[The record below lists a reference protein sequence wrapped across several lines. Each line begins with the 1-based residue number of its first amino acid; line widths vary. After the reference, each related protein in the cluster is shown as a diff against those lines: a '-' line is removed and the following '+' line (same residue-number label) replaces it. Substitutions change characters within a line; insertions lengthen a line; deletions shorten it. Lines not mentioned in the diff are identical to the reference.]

1 MADGMLALSWNNH
14 STTFSHMLSQIRQK
28 DRYTDATVACEGKF
42 YHVHRIVLSTCS
54 TYFEEMFELASAGKH
69 PIVLLQD
76 VRKYELEAL
85 LSYMYAGVVSV
96 AQKDLSRLIK
106 IAELLQIKGL
116 AVPDEL
122 PSEKKISTSNQSER
136 TGSGHH
142 KSSHLLDTSDGRTS
156 PSRKR
161 RRREERRSSPHS
173 HPSTSSS
180 SRTQYNQ
187 DDDDDIQEIKD
198 DLERQQEQL
207 GLAPM
212 SDSNHSVPSVEGTRP
227 IIPSDSGPSEQQQLP
242 QEPPRKSGKDGND
255 ELVWVKEEVLDDP
268 GEPGADPIKTELPSY
283 GTVGPGGDE
292 SVDLPSD
299 GQEDY
304 SQTSHSQMPPP
315 LSEPVAEALAG
326 PSGIHEWL
334 SGGDMSAGLPAVDNY
349 GGEGS
354 PPTSDHPQSQQM
366 EGLSRSATEQ
376 PGWRVIQGGIPSSS
390 QIPQK
395 ASPYSAASKIPFQL
409 GFQDESASDIS
420 KLSKLMCPYCPAMFT
435 RRNHVVQHMRTHTGE
450 KPYGCPQCPAAFA
463 QKGNLIVHMRTHT
476 GEKPFWCPFCEAKF
490 ARKSSRDTHI
500 ASSHAKETSAA
511 LQ

>member
-366 EGLSRSATEQ
+366 EESQSLRKDLSTMDST
-376 PGWRVIQGGIPSSS
+376 GYHTD
-390 QIPQK
+390 
-395 ASPYSAASKIPFQL
+395 ASRKIHVCLTCCYSTSRKH
-409 GFQDESASDIS
+409 DID
-420 KLSKLMCPYCPAMFT
+420 KHI
-435 RRNHVVQHMRTHTGE
+435 RR
-450 KPYGCPQCPAAFA
+450 
-463 QKGNLIVHMRTHT
+463 HT
-476 GEKPFWCPFCEAKF
+476 GEKPFACQFCTARFVESSGLKQHLLSHNREKQFACLACPFTSK
-490 ARKSSRDTHI
+490 RKRCLIKHGWRLHQVLMCPVCSQCFSSEDEKNKHISTHG
-500 ASSHAKETSAA
+500 TVPFYPP
-511 LQ
+511 L

>member
-366 EGLSRSATEQ
+366 VIRENSEKRS
-376 PGWRVIQGGIPSSS
+376 QGCGESSLVAGDTNFFRS
-390 QIPQK
+390 V
-395 ASPYSAASKIPFQL
+395 PF
-409 GFQDESASDIS
+409 
-420 KLSKLMCPYCPAMFT
+420 KLHRCNYCPYAST
-435 RRNHVVQHMRTHTGE
+435 RKDVLATHVRTHTGE
-450 KPYGCPQCPAAFA
+450 RPYQCPDCLSQFA
-463 QKGNLIVHMRTHT
+463 QKATLNNHMRIHAEGRPFVCSVCCQAFVHKRNLNVHMLRH
-476 GEKPFWCPFCEAKF
+476 EVA
-490 ARKSSRDTHI
+490 
-500 ASSHAKETSAA
+500 
-511 LQ
+511 

>member
-42 YHVHRIVLSTCS
+42 YHVHRMVLSTCS

-142 KSSHLLDTSDGRTS
+142 KSAHSLDTSDGRTS

-187 DDDDDIQEIKD
+187 EDDDDIQEIKD
-198 DLERQQEQL
+198 DIERQQEQL

-227 IIPSDSGPSEQQQLP
+227 IIPGDSGPSEQPQLP
-242 QEPPRKSGKDGND
+242 QEQPRKSGKDGND

-268 GEPGADPIKTELPSY
+268 GEPGADSIKTELPSY
-283 GTVGPGGDE
+283 GAVGPGGDE
-292 SVDLPSD
+292 SVDMPSD

-304 SQTSHSQMPPP
+304 SQSSHSQMPPP

-366 EGLSRSATEQ
+366 GVGGGGRGSDTYYEEAGLEDKITTFEVNNMTFYKCTFCS
-376 PGWRVIQGGIPSSS
+376 
-390 QIPQK
+390 
-395 ASPYSAASKIPFQL
+395 YSNIRKVYLIRHL
-409 GFQDESASDIS
+409 
-420 KLSKLMCPYCPAMFT
+420 
-435 RRNHVVQHMRTHTGE
+435 RTHTGE
-450 KPYGCPQCPAAFA
+450 KPYECPFCPTRFS
-463 QKGNLIVHMRTHT
+463 QKGTLTYHIRSHT
-476 GEKPFWCPFCEAKF
+476 GEKPFLCPVCCQSF
-490 ARKSSRDTHI
+490 ARKYSMRKHMMTH
-500 ASSHAKETSAA
+500 
-511 LQ
+511 Q

>member
-42 YHVHRIVLSTCS
+42 YHVHRMVLSTCS

-142 KSSHLLDTSDGRTS
+142 KSAHSLDTSDGRTS

-187 DDDDDIQEIKD
+187 EDDDDIQEIKD
-198 DLERQQEQL
+198 DIERQQEQL

-227 IIPSDSGPSEQQQLP
+227 IIPGDSGPSEQPQLP
-242 QEPPRKSGKDGND
+242 QEQPRKSGKDGND

-268 GEPGADPIKTELPSY
+268 GEPGADSIKTELPSY
-283 GTVGPGGDE
+283 GAVGPGGDE
-292 SVDLPSD
+292 SVDMPSD

-304 SQTSHSQMPPP
+304 SQSSHSQMPPP

-366 EGLSRSATEQ
+366 GGDGVRTLVDFGGECSSTGSQHTTMLNSQLYHCQYCSYVNSQKTNLMRHL
-376 PGWRVIQGGIPSSS
+376 RVHTGE
-390 QIPQK
+390 K
-395 ASPYSAASKIPFQL
+395 PYC
-409 GFQDESASDIS
+409 
-420 KLSKLMCPYCPAMFT
+420 CPYCSAQFAQKGNLN
-435 RRNHVVQHMRTHTGE
+435 NHVRTHTGE
-450 KPYGCPQCPAAFA
+450 KP
-463 QKGNLIVHMRTHT
+463 HMCTVCHRS
-476 GEKPFWCPFCEAKF
+476 F
-490 ARKSSRDTHI
+490 ARNTHLKY
-500 ASSHAKETSAA
+500 HVLNVHKGVPWP
-511 LQ
+511 LQK

>member
-366 EGLSRSATEQ
+366 EGDDYASRS
-376 PGWRVIQGGIPSSS
+376 S
-390 QIPQK
+390 
-395 ASPYSAASKIPFQL
+395 
-409 GFQDESASDIS
+409 IS
-420 KLSKLMCPYCPAMFT
+420 GHQVHRCPYCSYT
-435 RRNHVVQHMRTHTGE
+435 THRQWH
-450 KPYGCPQCPAAFA
+450 Y
-463 QKGNLIVHMRTHT
+463 IDHIRTHT
-476 GEKPFWCPFCEAKF
+476 GEKPFACPYCPANFSQKGKLNRHLRTHTGEKPFRCAICF
-490 ARKSSRDTHI
+490 HSFSRKDTLKVHLL
-500 ASSHAKETSAA
+500 SHENR
-511 LQ
+511 

>member
-42 YHVHRIVLSTCS
+42 YPVHRIVLSTCS
-54 TYFEEMFELASAGKH
+54 TYFEEMFELASANKH

-136 TGSGHH
+136 TSSGHH
-142 KSSHLLDTSDGRTS
+142 KSSHSLDASDGRTS

-161 RRREERRSSPHS
+161 RRREERRSSPLP

-180 SRTQYNQ
+180 SRIRYNQ

-212 SDSNHSVPSVEGTRP
+212 SDSNSVPSVEGTRP
-227 IIPSDSGPSEQQQLP
+227 LAPCDNGPSEQQQMPP

-268 GEPGADPIKTELPSY
+268 GGPEADSIKTELPSY
-283 GTVGPGGDE
+283 GPLGSGGDE
-292 SVDLPSD
+292 SLDMPPDSQD
-299 GQEDY
+299 DY
-304 SQTSHSQMPPP
+304 SQSSHSQMPPP
-315 LSEPVAEALAG
+315 LSEPIAEALAG

-366 EGLSRSATEQ
+366 GGGEEGSGSNTLSEKT
-376 PGWRVIQGGIPSSS
+376 GLVD
-390 QIPQK
+390 
-395 ASPYSAASKIPFQL
+395 KITTIEMNNMTFYKCTL
-409 GFQDESASDIS
+409 CSYYNIR
-420 KLSKLMCPYCPAMFT
+420 KVYLIRHL
-435 RRNHVVQHMRTHTGE
+435 RTHTGE
-450 KPYGCPQCPAAFA
+450 KPYKCPFCPTKFS
-463 QKGNLIVHMRTHT
+463 QKGTLTYHIRSHT
-476 GEKPFWCPFCEAKF
+476 GERPFLCPVCCQSFT
-490 ARKSSRDTHI
+490 RKYSMRKHMMTH
-500 ASSHAKETSAA
+500 
-511 LQ
+511 Q

>member
-42 YHVHRIVLSTCS
+42 YHVHRMVLSTCS

-142 KSSHLLDTSDGRTS
+142 KSAHSLDTSDGRTS

-187 DDDDDIQEIKD
+187 EDDDDIQEIKD
-198 DLERQQEQL
+198 DIERQQEQL

-227 IIPSDSGPSEQQQLP
+227 IIPGDSGPSEQPQLP
-242 QEPPRKSGKDGND
+242 QEQPRKSGKDGND

-268 GEPGADPIKTELPSY
+268 GEPGADSIKTELPSY
-283 GTVGPGGDE
+283 GAVGPGGDE
-292 SVDLPSD
+292 SVDMPSD

-304 SQTSHSQMPPP
+304 SQSSHSQMPPP

-366 EGLSRSATEQ
+366 GDDGVRTGIDLSGGYPSTGPQQTLGGDGVRTLVDFGGECSSTGSQ
-376 PGWRVIQGGIPSSS
+376 HTTMLNSQLYHCQYCSYVNSQKTNLMRHLRVHTGE
-390 QIPQK
+390 K
-395 ASPYSAASKIPFQL
+395 PYC
-409 GFQDESASDIS
+409 
-420 KLSKLMCPYCPAMFT
+420 CPYCSAQFAQKGNLN
-435 RRNHVVQHMRTHTGE
+435 NHVRTHTGE
-450 KPYGCPQCPAAFA
+450 KP
-463 QKGNLIVHMRTHT
+463 HMCTVCHRS
-476 GEKPFWCPFCEAKF
+476 F
-490 ARKSSRDTHI
+490 ARNTHLKY
-500 ASSHAKETSAA
+500 HVLNVHKGVPWP
-511 LQ
+511 LQK

>member
-42 YHVHRIVLSTCS
+42 YPVHRIVLSTCS
-54 TYFEEMFELASAGKH
+54 TYFEEMFELASANKH

-136 TGSGHH
+136 TSSGHH
-142 KSSHLLDTSDGRTS
+142 KSSHSLDASDGRTS

-161 RRREERRSSPHS
+161 RRREERRSSPLP

-180 SRTQYNQ
+180 SRIRYNQ

-212 SDSNHSVPSVEGTRP
+212 SDSNSVPSVEGTRP
-227 IIPSDSGPSEQQQLP
+227 LAPCDNGPSEQQQMPP

-268 GEPGADPIKTELPSY
+268 GGPEADSIKTELPSY
-283 GTVGPGGDE
+283 GPLGSGGDE
-292 SVDLPSD
+292 SLDMPPDSQD
-299 GQEDY
+299 DY
-304 SQTSHSQMPPP
+304 SQSSHSQMPPP
-315 LSEPVAEALAG
+315 LSEPIAEALAG

-366 EGLSRSATEQ
+366 GVAGTGYNKPAADDTNMVFESYEY
-376 PGWRVIQGGIPSSS
+376 QGVT
-390 QIPQK
+390 
-395 ASPYSAASKIPFQL
+395 FL
-409 GFQDESASDIS
+409 R
-420 KLSKLMCPYCPAMFT
+420 CPYCDYSHF
-435 RRNHVVQHMRTHTGE
+435 RRVHVIRHVRTHTGE
-450 KPYGCPQCPAAFA
+450 KPYPCPFCSARFSQR
-463 QKGNLIVHMRTHT
+463 GSLNIHIRIHT
-476 GEKPFWCPFCEAKF
+476 GEKPFSCPRCDQRFS
-490 ARKSSRDTHI
+490 RKASLRRHMATH
-500 ASSHAKETSAA
+500 T
-511 LQ
+511 QGPQQP

>member
-42 YHVHRIVLSTCS
+42 YHVHRMVLSTCS

-142 KSSHLLDTSDGRTS
+142 KSAHSLDTSDGRTS

-187 DDDDDIQEIKD
+187 EDDDDIQEIKD
-198 DLERQQEQL
+198 DIERQQEQL

-227 IIPSDSGPSEQQQLP
+227 IIPGDSGPSEQPQLP
-242 QEPPRKSGKDGND
+242 QEQPRKSGKDGND

-268 GEPGADPIKTELPSY
+268 GEPGADSIKTELPSY
-283 GTVGPGGDE
+283 GAVGPGGDE
-292 SVDLPSD
+292 SVDMPSD

-304 SQTSHSQMPPP
+304 SQSSHSQMPPP

-366 EGLSRSATEQ
+366 AGRDKCVKTLQDSGSFTL
-376 PGWRVIQGGIPSSS
+376 
-390 QIPQK
+390 
-395 ASPYSAASKIPFQL
+395 ASMGCSGPC
-409 GFQDESASDIS
+409 
-420 KLSKLMCPYCPAMFT
+420 KLHQCPYCS
-435 RRNHVVQHMRTHTGE
+435 HVSDRKNNLIVHIRTHTGE
-450 KPYGCPQCPAAFA
+450 KPYQCPYCPSRFI
-463 QKGNLIVHMRTHT
+463 QKVTLDNHIRTHT
-476 GEKPFWCPFCEAKF
+476 GERPFICSICNQSFT
-490 ARKSSRDTHI
+490 RSHLLKSHVV
-500 ASSHAKETSAA
+500 SAHQDSA
-511 LQ
+511 QLSESESC

>member
-42 YHVHRIVLSTCS
+42 YPVHRIVLSTCS
-54 TYFEEMFELASAGKH
+54 TYFEEMFELASANKH

-136 TGSGHH
+136 TSSGHH
-142 KSSHLLDTSDGRTS
+142 KSSHSLDASDGRTS

-161 RRREERRSSPHS
+161 RRREERRSSPLP

-180 SRTQYNQ
+180 SRIRYNQ

-212 SDSNHSVPSVEGTRP
+212 SDSNSVPSVEGTRP
-227 IIPSDSGPSEQQQLP
+227 LAPCDNGPSEQQQMPP

-268 GEPGADPIKTELPSY
+268 GGPEADSIKTELPSY
-283 GTVGPGGDE
+283 GPLGSGGDE
-292 SVDLPSD
+292 SLDMPPDSQD
-299 GQEDY
+299 DY
-304 SQTSHSQMPPP
+304 SQSSHSQMPPP
-315 LSEPVAEALAG
+315 LSEPIAEALAG

-366 EGLSRSATEQ
+366 GRAEEGSCSDGISRREPRNETSTSTPSED
-376 PGWRVIQGGIPSSS
+376 VNIPVFYCS
-390 QIPQK
+390 QCPFFTSQRTSFQQHFCAHGREK
-395 ASPYSAASKIPFQL
+395 PYP
-409 GFQDESASDIS
+409 
-420 KLSKLMCPYCPAMFT
+420 CPYCP
-435 RRNHVVQHMRTHTGE
+435 RRFDQSGYLKYHIRTHTGE
-450 KPYGCPQCPAAFA
+450 RPFLCSVCSQSFTRNTYLK
-463 QKGNLIVHMRTHT
+463 KHMLIHH
-476 GEKPFWCPFCEAKF
+476 
-490 ARKSSRDTHI
+490 S
-500 ASSHAKETSAA
+500 
-511 LQ
+511 Q

>member
-42 YHVHRIVLSTCS
+42 YPVHRIVLSTCS
-54 TYFEEMFELASAGKH
+54 TYFEEMFELASANKH

-136 TGSGHH
+136 TSSGHH
-142 KSSHLLDTSDGRTS
+142 KSSHSLDASDGRTS

-161 RRREERRSSPHS
+161 RRREERRSSPLP

-180 SRTQYNQ
+180 SRIRYNQ

-212 SDSNHSVPSVEGTRP
+212 SDSNSVPSVEGTRP
-227 IIPSDSGPSEQQQLP
+227 LAPCDNGPSEQQQMPP

-268 GEPGADPIKTELPSY
+268 GGPEADSIKTELPSY
-283 GTVGPGGDE
+283 GPLGSGGDE
-292 SVDLPSD
+292 SLDMPPDSQD
-299 GQEDY
+299 DY
-304 SQTSHSQMPPP
+304 SQSSHSQMPPP
-315 LSEPVAEALAG
+315 LSEPIAEALAG

-366 EGLSRSATEQ
+366 ALEEEASFPRGASST
-376 PGWRVIQGGIPSSS
+376 GVINVQGGLNIKLHRCPHCKYSSYRTDTLKIHIRTHTGERPYTCPHCPSRFA
-390 QIPQK
+390 QQGTLTHHI
-395 ASPYSAASKIPFQL
+395 
-409 GFQDESASDIS
+409 
-420 KLSKLMCPYCPAMFT
+420 
-435 RRNHVVQHMRTHTGE
+435 RTHTGE
-450 KPYGCPQCPAAFA
+450 KPHVCSHCQQGFSR
-463 QKGNLIVHMRTHT
+463 GNLLKSHMLTVH
-476 GEKPFWCPFCEAKF
+476 GIAP
-490 ARKSSRDTHI
+490 SRDKSFDAGSGSMSNI
-500 ASSHAKETSAA
+500 EGISEDSGSFPW
-511 LQ
+511 Q

>member
-42 YHVHRIVLSTCS
+42 YPVHRIVLSTCS
-54 TYFEEMFELASAGKH
+54 TYFEEMFELASANKH

-136 TGSGHH
+136 TSSGHH
-142 KSSHLLDTSDGRTS
+142 KSSHSLDASDGRTS

-161 RRREERRSSPHS
+161 RRREERRSSPLP

-180 SRTQYNQ
+180 SRIRYNQ

-212 SDSNHSVPSVEGTRP
+212 SDSNSVPSVEGTRP
-227 IIPSDSGPSEQQQLP
+227 LAPCDNGPSEQQQMPP

-268 GEPGADPIKTELPSY
+268 GGPEADSIKTELPSY
-283 GTVGPGGDE
+283 GPLGSGGDE
-292 SVDLPSD
+292 SLDMPPDSQD
-299 GQEDY
+299 DY
-304 SQTSHSQMPPP
+304 SQSSHSQMPPP
-315 LSEPVAEALAG
+315 LSEPIAEALAG

-366 EGLSRSATEQ
+366 EETMSLREDLRMMDSGGYYTDASTRKHTCVMCRYSTSR
-376 PGWRVIQGGIPSSS
+376 
-390 QIPQK
+390 K
-395 ASPYSAASKIPFQL
+395 
-409 GFQDESASDIS
+409 QDI
-420 KLSKLMCPYCPAMFT
+420 T
-435 RRNHVVQHMRTHTGE
+435 RHIRRHTGE
-450 KPYGCPQCPAAFA
+450 RPYACPFCTIRFVDACSLKRHLP
-463 QKGNLIVHMRTHT
+463 IHSW
-476 GEKPFWCPFCEAKF
+476 EKPFGCSTCSFTAKSKRYLVRHVKVVHQMQICLICF
-490 ARKSSRDTHI
+490 RNFPSHTEREKHICTHGGR
-500 ASSHAKETSAA
+500 S
-511 LQ
+511 

>member
-366 EGLSRSATEQ
+366 ALEEEASLPRGASSAGVANVQASLNVRLHRCPHCKYSSYRTDTLKIHIRTHTGERPYTCPHCPSRFAQ
-376 PGWRVIQGGIPSSS
+376 QGTLTHHI
-390 QIPQK
+390 
-395 ASPYSAASKIPFQL
+395 
-409 GFQDESASDIS
+409 
-420 KLSKLMCPYCPAMFT
+420 
-435 RRNHVVQHMRTHTGE
+435 RTHTGE
-450 KPYGCPQCPAAFA
+450 KPHVCSHCQQGFSRSSLL
-463 QKGNLIVHMRTHT
+463 KSHMLTVHGVTH
-476 GEKPFWCPFCEAKF
+476 
-490 ARKSSRDTHI
+490 SRDKNFE
-500 ASSHAKETSAA
+500 AGSGSLPNVDSVGNDGYPW
-511 LQ
+511 Q

>member
-42 YHVHRIVLSTCS
+42 YHVHRMVLSTCS

-142 KSSHLLDTSDGRTS
+142 KSAHSLDTSDGRTS

-187 DDDDDIQEIKD
+187 EDDDDIQEIKD
-198 DLERQQEQL
+198 DIERQQEQL

-227 IIPSDSGPSEQQQLP
+227 IIPGDSGPSEQPQLP
-242 QEPPRKSGKDGND
+242 QEQPRKSGKDGND

-268 GEPGADPIKTELPSY
+268 GEPGADSIKTELPSY
-283 GTVGPGGDE
+283 GAVGPGGDE
-292 SVDLPSD
+292 SVDMPSD

-304 SQTSHSQMPPP
+304 SQSSHSQMPPP

-366 EGLSRSATEQ
+366 GRAEEESGSDGISRRKEPRTEA
-376 PGWRVIQGGIPSSS
+376 SSS
-390 QIPQK
+390 THIEDINIPVFYCNQCPFFTSQRTSFQQHLCTHSREK
-395 ASPYSAASKIPFQL
+395 PYP
-409 GFQDESASDIS
+409 
-420 KLSKLMCPYCPAMFT
+420 CPYCP
-435 RRNHVVQHMRTHTGE
+435 RRFDQSGYLKYHIRTHTGE
-450 KPYGCPQCPAAFA
+450 RPFLCSVCSQSFTRNTYLK
-463 QKGNLIVHMRTHT
+463 KHMLIHH
-476 GEKPFWCPFCEAKF
+476 
-490 ARKSSRDTHI
+490 S
-500 ASSHAKETSAA
+500 
-511 LQ
+511 Q

>member
-366 EGLSRSATEQ
+366 AGRDKSVKTLQDYGSSALASM
-376 PGWRVIQGGIPSSS
+376 GSSAPCRLH
-390 QIPQK
+390 Q
-395 ASPYSAASKIPFQL
+395 
-409 GFQDESASDIS
+409 
-420 KLSKLMCPYCPAMFT
+420 CPYCSYVSD
-435 RRNHVVQHMRTHTGE
+435 RKNNLIVHIRTHTGE
-450 KPYGCPQCPAAFA
+450 KPYQCPYCPSRFI
-463 QKGNLIVHMRTHT
+463 QKVTLDNHIRTHT
-476 GEKPFWCPFCEAKF
+476 GERPFICSICNQSFT
-490 ARKSSRDTHI
+490 RSYLLKSHMV
-500 ASSHAKETSAA
+500 SAHQDSA
-511 LQ
+511 QLSESESG

>member
-42 YHVHRIVLSTCS
+42 YPVHRIVLSTCS
-54 TYFEEMFELASAGKH
+54 TYFEEMFELASANKH

-136 TGSGHH
+136 TSSGHH
-142 KSSHLLDTSDGRTS
+142 KSSHSLDASDGRTS

-161 RRREERRSSPHS
+161 RRREERRSSPLP

-180 SRTQYNQ
+180 SRIRYNQ

-212 SDSNHSVPSVEGTRP
+212 SDSNSVPSVEGTRP
-227 IIPSDSGPSEQQQLP
+227 LAPCDNGPSEQQQMPP

-268 GEPGADPIKTELPSY
+268 GGPEADSIKTELPSY
-283 GTVGPGGDE
+283 GPLGSGGDE
-292 SVDLPSD
+292 SLDMPPDSQD
-299 GQEDY
+299 DY
-304 SQTSHSQMPPP
+304 SQSSHSQMPPP
-315 LSEPVAEALAG
+315 LSEPIAEALAG

-366 EGLSRSATEQ
+366 GSLDDGSYFFRGETPRGGGEGSGTCDTNQAVFRTTTA
-376 PGWRVIQGGIPSSS
+376 QGT
-390 QIPQK
+390 
-395 ASPYSAASKIPFQL
+395 KIHL
-409 GFQDESASDIS
+409 
-420 KLSKLMCPYCPAMFT
+420 CPHCSYRT
-435 RRNHVVQHMRTHTGE
+435 QRRPHMVEHMRTHTGA
-450 KPYGCPQCPAAFA
+450 KPFSCPYCPSQFS
-463 QKGNLIVHMRTHT
+463 QKGTLTRHIRKHT
-476 GEKPFWCPFCEAKF
+476 RERPYSCPFCPDTF
-490 ARKSSRDTHI
+490 VRKNQRSIHVATY
-500 ASSHAKETSAA
+500 HAGAY
-511 LQ
+511 

>member
-42 YHVHRIVLSTCS
+42 YPVHRIVLSTCS
-54 TYFEEMFELASAGKH
+54 TYFEEMFELASANKH

-136 TGSGHH
+136 TSSGHH
-142 KSSHLLDTSDGRTS
+142 KSSHSLDASDGRTS

-161 RRREERRSSPHS
+161 RRREERRSSPLP

-180 SRTQYNQ
+180 SRIRYNQ

-212 SDSNHSVPSVEGTRP
+212 SDSNSVPSVEGTRP
-227 IIPSDSGPSEQQQLP
+227 LAPCDNGPSEQQQMPP

-268 GEPGADPIKTELPSY
+268 GGPEADSIKTELPSY
-283 GTVGPGGDE
+283 GPLGSGGDE
-292 SVDLPSD
+292 SLDMPPDSQD
-299 GQEDY
+299 DY
-304 SQTSHSQMPPP
+304 SQSSHSQMPPP
-315 LSEPVAEALAG
+315 LSEPIAEALAG

-366 EGLSRSATEQ
+366 
-376 PGWRVIQGGIPSSS
+376 GGDGVRTVVNFGGECSSTGFQLTTVLDS
-390 QIPQK
+390 QLYQCQYCSYVNTHKTNLLRHLRIHTGEK
-395 ASPYSAASKIPFQL
+395 PYS
-409 GFQDESASDIS
+409 
-420 KLSKLMCPYCPAMFT
+420 CPYCSAQFAQKGNLN
-435 RRNHVVQHMRTHTGE
+435 NHVRTHTGE
-450 KPYGCPQCPAAFA
+450 KP
-463 QKGNLIVHMRTHT
+463 HT
-476 GEKPFWCPFCEAKF
+476 CTVCHRSF
-490 ARKSSRDTHI
+490 ARNTHLKYHVLNVHKG
-500 ASSHAKETSAA
+500 APWP
-511 LQ
+511 LQK

>member
-42 YHVHRIVLSTCS
+42 YHVHRMVLSTCS

-142 KSSHLLDTSDGRTS
+142 KSAHSLDTSDGRTS

-187 DDDDDIQEIKD
+187 EDDDDIQEIKD
-198 DLERQQEQL
+198 DIERQQEQL

-227 IIPSDSGPSEQQQLP
+227 IIPGDSGPSEQPQLP
-242 QEPPRKSGKDGND
+242 QEQPRKSGKDGND

-268 GEPGADPIKTELPSY
+268 GEPGADSIKTELPSY
-283 GTVGPGGDE
+283 GAVGPGGDE
-292 SVDLPSD
+292 SVDMPSD

-304 SQTSHSQMPPP
+304 SQSSHSQMPPP

-366 EGLSRSATEQ
+366 GEGVSVASGNLRWREDCGFHTDPHTRKHVCTMCSYSTLIKGNIVRHMQKHGQIRQFACQFCSAKFGQRSNLQ
-376 PGWRVIQGGIPSSS
+376 RHI
-390 QIPQK
+390 
-395 ASPYSAASKIPFQL
+395 
-409 GFQDESASDIS
+409 
-420 KLSKLMCPYCPAMFT
+420 
-435 RRNHVVQHMRTHTGE
+435 RTHTGE
-450 KPYGCPQCPAAFA
+450 KPY
-463 QKGNLIVHMRTHT
+463 L
-476 GEKPFWCPFCEAKF
+476 CPFCFKGF
-490 ARKSSRDTHI
+490 IRKDHVDLHVQKHVRE
-500 ASSHAKETSAA
+500 K
-511 LQ
+511 Q

>member
-366 EGLSRSATEQ
+366 GGTLEDVGSRGPSNIGIEGAGAVVRGE
-376 PGWRVIQGGIPSSS
+376 VSSS
-390 QIPQK
+390 LKTYGSGLKVHTCPFC
-395 ASPYSAASKIPFQL
+395 SYSNLLK
-409 GFQDESASDIS
+409 ESV
-420 KLSKLMCPYCPAMFT
+420 T
-435 RRNHVVQHMRTHTGE
+435 RH
-450 KPYGCPQCPAAFA
+450 
-463 QKGNLIVHMRTHT
+463 IRTHT
-476 GEKPFWCPFCEAKF
+476 GEKPFACPYCSSQF
-490 ARKSSRDTHI
+490 ARRDILKIHIRTHTGEKPFTCPYCSKTFAQSCHVRSHI
-500 ASSHAKETSAA
+500 AANHK
-511 LQ
+511 

>member
-366 EGLSRSATEQ
+366 
-376 PGWRVIQGGIPSSS
+376 GGNCSSGS
-390 QIPQK
+390 GIVK
-395 ASPYSAASKIPFQL
+395 GHDFG
-409 GFQDESASDIS
+409 GFQGSEYASNSWKPWPDPVCSDAQVTTQRFCNDEGA
-420 KLSKLMCPYCPAMFT
+420 KKCMKGVRVFLCPRCPNKFA
-435 RRNHVVQHMRTHTGE
+435 NKQHLIYHIRTHTGE
-450 KPYGCPQCPAAFA
+450 KPYKCSVCIAEFS
-463 QKGNLIVHMRTHT
+463 QKGNLRVHMRTHT
-476 GEKPFWCPFCEAKF
+476 GEKPFACHICSSTFT
-490 ARKSSRDTHI
+490 RKANLQLHLMSHER
-500 ASSHAKETSAA
+500 ASV
-511 LQ
+511 

>member
-42 YHVHRIVLSTCS
+42 YHVHRMVLSTCS

-142 KSSHLLDTSDGRTS
+142 KSAHSLDTSDGRTS

-187 DDDDDIQEIKD
+187 EDDDDIQEIKD
-198 DLERQQEQL
+198 DIERQQEQL

-227 IIPSDSGPSEQQQLP
+227 IIPGDSGPSEQPQLP
-242 QEPPRKSGKDGND
+242 QEQPRKSGKDGND

-268 GEPGADPIKTELPSY
+268 GEPGADSIKTELPSY
-283 GTVGPGGDE
+283 GAVGPGGDE
-292 SVDLPSD
+292 SVDMPSD

-304 SQTSHSQMPPP
+304 SQSSHSQMPPP

-366 EGLSRSATEQ
+366 GRLDGGNYVFRGEGSGTCETDQMVFKTTTA
-376 PGWRVIQGGIPSSS
+376 QGT
-390 QIPQK
+390 
-395 ASPYSAASKIPFQL
+395 KIHL
-409 GFQDESASDIS
+409 
-420 KLSKLMCPYCPAMFT
+420 CPHCAYCTP
-435 RRNHVVQHMRTHTGE
+435 RRPHMVEHMRTHTGAKPFGCPYCPSQFSQKGTLTRHIRKHTRD
-450 KPYGCPQCPAAFA
+450 KPYSCPYCPEKFVKENQLSVHVAAYHVGA
-463 QKGNLIVHMRTHT
+463 Y
-476 GEKPFWCPFCEAKF
+476 
-490 ARKSSRDTHI
+490 
-500 ASSHAKETSAA
+500 
-511 LQ
+511 

>member
-42 YHVHRIVLSTCS
+42 YPVHRIVLSTCS
-54 TYFEEMFELASAGKH
+54 TYFEEMFELASANKH

-136 TGSGHH
+136 TSSGHH
-142 KSSHLLDTSDGRTS
+142 KSSHSLDASDGRTS

-161 RRREERRSSPHS
+161 RRREERRSSPLP

-180 SRTQYNQ
+180 SRIRYNQ

-212 SDSNHSVPSVEGTRP
+212 SDSNSVPSVEGTRP
-227 IIPSDSGPSEQQQLP
+227 LAPCDNGPSEQQQMPP

-268 GEPGADPIKTELPSY
+268 GGPEADSIKTELPSY
-283 GTVGPGGDE
+283 GPLGSGGDE
-292 SVDLPSD
+292 SLDMPPDSQD
-299 GQEDY
+299 DY
-304 SQTSHSQMPPP
+304 SQSSHSQMPPP
-315 LSEPVAEALAG
+315 LSEPIAEALAG

-366 EGLSRSATEQ
+366 AVTEEGDRTS
-376 PGWRVIQGGIPSSS
+376 QGCGRSS
-390 QIPQK
+390 QVAAK
-395 ASPYSAASKIPFQL
+395 AAIVT
-409 GFQDESASDIS
+409 SASS
-420 KLSKLMCPYCPAMFT
+420 KVHQCHYCSYASA
-435 RRNHVVQHMRTHTGE
+435 RKDNLIVHIRTHTGE
-450 KPYGCPQCPAAFA
+450 KPYQCPYCPSRFV
-463 QKGNLIVHMRTHT
+463 QKGTLSNHIRSHT
-476 GEKPFWCPFCEAKF
+476 GERPFVCSICSQAF
-490 ARKSSRDTHI
+490 ARNSHLKVHMLVHRDIITMPE
-500 ASSHAKETSAA
+500 SF
-511 LQ
+511 L

>member
-366 EGLSRSATEQ
+366 VGGMSGVSNEIGSGKNVKMHHVFVDTSTGYRTFRCEFCSYATA
-376 PGWRVIQGGIPSSS
+376 RKSHILDHIR
-390 QIPQK
+390 I
-395 ASPYSAASKIPFQL
+395 
-409 GFQDESASDIS
+409 
-420 KLSKLMCPYCPAMFT
+420 
-435 RRNHVVQHMRTHTGE
+435 HTGE
-450 KPYGCPQCPAAFA
+450 KPFGCPYCSTHFS
-463 QKGNLIVHMRTHT
+463 QKGALNSHIRTHT
-476 GEKPFWCPFCEAKF
+476 GEKPFSCDFCHQVF
-490 ARKSSRDTHI
+490 ARKSHLRHHLVAIHRKD
-500 ASSHAKETSAA
+500 AFQE
-511 LQ
+511 

>member
-42 YHVHRIVLSTCS
+42 YHVHRMVLSTCS

-142 KSSHLLDTSDGRTS
+142 KSAHSLDTSDGRTS

-187 DDDDDIQEIKD
+187 EDDDDIQEIKD
-198 DLERQQEQL
+198 DIERQQEQL

-227 IIPSDSGPSEQQQLP
+227 IIPGDSGPSEQPQLP
-242 QEPPRKSGKDGND
+242 QEQPRKSGKDGND

-268 GEPGADPIKTELPSY
+268 GEPGADSIKTELPSY
-283 GTVGPGGDE
+283 GAVGPGGDE
-292 SVDLPSD
+292 SVDMPSD

-304 SQTSHSQMPPP
+304 SQSSHSQMPPP

-366 EGLSRSATEQ
+366 GVGDTGYNKPAADDTNMVFETYEN
-376 PGWRVIQGGIPSSS
+376 QGIT
-390 QIPQK
+390 
-395 ASPYSAASKIPFQL
+395 FL
-409 GFQDESASDIS
+409 R
-420 KLSKLMCPYCPAMFT
+420 CPYCNYSHF
-435 RRNHVVQHMRTHTGE
+435 RRLHVIRHVRTHTGE
-450 KPYGCPQCPAAFA
+450 KPYPCPYCAARFS
-463 QKGNLIVHMRTHT
+463 QKGSLNIHIRIHT
-476 GEKPFWCPFCEAKF
+476 GEKPFSCPSCDQRFSRKF
-490 ARKSSRDTHI
+490 SLTRHMVM
-500 ASSHAKETSAA
+500 HMQGPQ
-511 LQ
+511 LL

>member
-42 YHVHRIVLSTCS
+42 YPVHRIVLSTCS
-54 TYFEEMFELASAGKH
+54 TYFEEMFELASANKH

-136 TGSGHH
+136 TSSGHH
-142 KSSHLLDTSDGRTS
+142 KSSHSLDASDGRTS

-161 RRREERRSSPHS
+161 RRREERRSSPLP

-180 SRTQYNQ
+180 SRIRYNQ

-212 SDSNHSVPSVEGTRP
+212 SDSNSVPSVEGTRP
-227 IIPSDSGPSEQQQLP
+227 LAPCDNGPSEQQQMPP

-268 GEPGADPIKTELPSY
+268 GGPEADSIKTELPSY
-283 GTVGPGGDE
+283 GPLGSGGDE
-292 SVDLPSD
+292 SLDMPPDSQD
-299 GQEDY
+299 DY
-304 SQTSHSQMPPP
+304 SQSSHSQMPPP
-315 LSEPVAEALAG
+315 LSEPIAEALAG

-366 EGLSRSATEQ
+366 GSKDGSILELGGNRMEPIESRD
-376 PGWRVIQGGIPSSS
+376 PGNPLL
-390 QIPQK
+390 K
-395 ASPYSAASKIPFQL
+395 YFL
-409 GFQDESASDIS
+409 
-420 KLSKLMCPYCPAMFT
+420 CPYCSYSNLLKESVT
-435 RRNHVVQHMRTHTGE
+435 RHIRTHTGE
-450 KPYGCPQCPAAFA
+450 KPYPCSFCSA
-463 QKGNLIVHMRTHT
+463 QFSRKDNLKIHIRTHT
-476 GEKPFWCPFCEAKF
+476 GEKPFTCSICS
-490 ARKSSRDTHI
+490 KSFVQ
-500 ASSHAKETSAA
+500 SSHLKSHMSVHK
-511 LQ
+511 

>member
-366 EGLSRSATEQ
+366 AATEE
-376 PGWRVIQGGIPSSS
+376 GDKTSQGCGRSSLFAAKAGIVT
-390 QIPQK
+390 
-395 ASPYSAASKIPFQL
+395 
-409 GFQDESASDIS
+409 SASS
-420 KLSKLMCPYCPAMFT
+420 KLHQCPYCSYASA
-435 RRNHVVQHMRTHTGE
+435 RKDNLIVHIRTHTGE
-450 KPYGCPQCPAAFA
+450 KPYQCPYCPSRFV
-463 QKGNLIVHMRTHT
+463 QKGTLSNHIRTHT
-476 GEKPFWCPFCEAKF
+476 GERPFVCSVCCQAF
-490 ARKSSRDTHI
+490 ARN
-500 ASSHAKETSAA
+500 SHLKVHMLVHQDSLTMSESF
-511 LQ
+511 

>member
-42 YHVHRIVLSTCS
+42 YHVHRMVLSTCS

-142 KSSHLLDTSDGRTS
+142 KSAHSLDTSDGRTS

-187 DDDDDIQEIKD
+187 EDDDDIQEIKD
-198 DLERQQEQL
+198 DIERQQEQL

-227 IIPSDSGPSEQQQLP
+227 IIPGDSGPSEQPQLP
-242 QEPPRKSGKDGND
+242 QEQPRKSGKDGND

-268 GEPGADPIKTELPSY
+268 GEPGADSIKTELPSY
-283 GTVGPGGDE
+283 GAVGPGGDE
-292 SVDLPSD
+292 SVDMPSD

-304 SQTSHSQMPPP
+304 SQSSHSQMPPP

-366 EGLSRSATEQ
+366 AKGDGGPLLILPANLFGGGSGTLDGAGNGGRTSSGSCSTIGAVPVTLVSGNKVYQCTSCQYLSDR
-376 PGWRVIQGGIPSSS
+376 
-390 QIPQK
+390 K
-395 ASPYSAASKIPFQL
+395 Y
-409 GFQDESASDIS
+409 
-420 KLSKLMCPYCPAMFT
+420 
-435 RRNHVVQHMRTHTGE
+435 
-450 KPYGCPQCPAAFA
+450 
-463 QKGNLIVHMRTHT
+463 NLEEHLRTHT
-476 GEKPFWCPFCEAKF
+476 GEKPFACPYCPYRSNKKANLKIHIRRHTGEKPYFCPRCPYRASQKINLI
-490 ARKSSRDTHI
+490 KHNCPNSS
-500 ASSHAKETSAA
+500 
-511 LQ
+511 

>member
-42 YHVHRIVLSTCS
+42 YHVHRMVLSTCS

-142 KSSHLLDTSDGRTS
+142 KSAHSLDTSDGRTS

-187 DDDDDIQEIKD
+187 EDDDDIQEIKD
-198 DLERQQEQL
+198 DIERQQEQL

-227 IIPSDSGPSEQQQLP
+227 IIPGDSGPSEQPQLP
-242 QEPPRKSGKDGND
+242 QEQPRKSGKDGND

-268 GEPGADPIKTELPSY
+268 GEPGADSIKTELPSY
-283 GTVGPGGDE
+283 GAVGPGGDE
-292 SVDLPSD
+292 SVDMPSD

-304 SQTSHSQMPPP
+304 SQSSHSQMPPP

-366 EGLSRSATEQ
+366 AATEE
-376 PGWRVIQGGIPSSS
+376 GDKTSQGCGRSSLL
-390 QIPQK
+390 
-395 ASPYSAASKIPFQL
+395 AAEV
-409 GFQDESASDIS
+409 GTVTSASS
-420 KLSKLMCPYCPAMFT
+420 KLHQCPYCSYASA
-435 RRNHVVQHMRTHTGE
+435 RKDNLIVHIRTHTGE
-450 KPYGCPQCPAAFA
+450 KPYQCPYCPSRFV
-463 QKGNLIVHMRTHT
+463 QKGTLSNHIRTHT
-476 GEKPFWCPFCEAKF
+476 GERPFVCSICSQAFVRNSNLKAHMLVHQESLTVF
-490 ARKSSRDTHI
+490 ES
-500 ASSHAKETSAA
+500 
-511 LQ
+511 L